1 LLVEPKHSGA
11 LRFFWDQGSS
21 KPASDNLPRHLQTI
35 LKVRCRVH
43 KRKICPDILDADT
56 SGYLDV
62 EELAHLL
69 VGWGLPASESK
80 NLTKELD
87 LNGNGELDCKEF
99 EKQLKPVWT
108 CMVVLYGE
116 IDPVS

>member
-1 LLVEPKHSGA
+1 LITVDTCFLYGCVTYAYILCALPHVET
-11 LRFFWDQGSS
+11 
-21 KPASDNLPRHLQTI
+21 LQTI